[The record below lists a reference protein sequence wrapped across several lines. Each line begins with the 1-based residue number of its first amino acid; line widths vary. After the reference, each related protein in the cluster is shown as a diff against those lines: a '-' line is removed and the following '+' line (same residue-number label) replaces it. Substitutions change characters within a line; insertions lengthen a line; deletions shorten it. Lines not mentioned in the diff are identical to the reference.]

1 MCSSRVQSKMFS
13 IQCYL
18 KYFWLFSTEIKFLPQ
33 YRVSVSHP
41 TWLSNMLTSFLH
53 YLENSRPFRGSYMLT
68 GLMKGQILWPVPL
81 VAESLSAPLDTRGPS
96 LQWHL
101 TKVTNKERAATKCH
115 TLSDMMAVMTTHKL
129 GRNQVSFIPLLVVLF
144 VFPRQVEAQVPRTV
158 RLSTRQKYIQKD
170 RETRILRDVK
180 QTYEHPVFHL
190 LFSKNETPIF
200 QQLLCTIISQAMLT
214 FKTLR
219 S

>member
-1 MCSSRVQSKMFS
+1 MFS

-53 YLENSRPFRGSYMLT
+53 YLENSRPFRGSYMLI

-115 TLSDMMAVMTTHKL
+115 TLSDMTAVMTTHKL

-158 RLSTRQKYIQKD
+158 RLSTRQKHIQKD
-170 RETRILRDVK
+170 RDMDTQRCKTNIWASGLPPPLFKERD
-180 QTYEHPVFHL
+180 THFPATALHHHL
-190 LFSKNETPIF
+190 TSYADL
-200 QQLLCTIISQAMLT
+200 
-214 FKTLR
+214 
-219 S
+219 